1 MDRRKLLF
9 TGFFLILSVL
19 LNQHSSG
26 YKFEFI
32 TVSDIVKKVKQ
43 RFAEIDSYQANFR
56 IVSEKLGKKDHQ
68 SGTVKYRS
76 SDKLLVEFHH
86 PYGQKI
92 VSDGKM
98 MWIYIPSMNVVAEQ
112 DLKSD
117 SSSIFSSGTGSGLRR
132 LFSKYHYRFAS
143 KEQPEPQSDGK
154 KMYTLFLKQKESK
167 SGFRTLK
174 LWISEDYI
182 ISKAYGETSSGKK
195 IEIQFDDIRTNVNL
209 PLGIFRFDIPSRA
222 RVIKNPMISEE
233 K

>member
-1 MDRRKLLF
+1 MFRGKVLF
-9 TGFFLILSVL
+9 TGFFLILSIL
-19 LNQHSSG
+19 FNQHSSG

-43 RFAEIDSYQANFR
+43 RFAEIDSYQAKFR
-56 IVSEKLGKKDHQ
+56 IVTEKLGKKNYQ

-76 SDKLLVEFHH
+76 SDKLLVEFHQ

-112 DLKSD
+112 DLDSD
-117 SSSIFSSGTGSGLRR
+117 SDSIFSSGTGSGLRR

-143 KEQPEPQSDGK
+143 KKQPELQPDGTK
-154 KMYTLFLKQKESK
+154 KYTLFLKQKESR
-167 SGFRTLK
+167 SGFRTLR
-174 LWISEDYI
+174 LWISEDFI
-182 ISKAYGETSSGKK
+182 IAKAYGETSSGKK
-195 IEIQFDDIRTNVNL
+195 VEIRFDDIRTDVNL